1 MNPISLLKFFD
12 KVYTVSSQMGF
23 EALLLGKNVICYGM
37 PFYAGWGLTED
48 KIECPR
54 RTKKAELIEIFYAAY
69 IAYCIYINPVTGKKG
84 TIFDVI
90 NFILKQKEMAEK
102 IGKFNYYCVDFHLAR
117 KKFIKPYLKTE
128 KNNVYFVK
136 SKSLSDIVLAKNSVL
151 VVWGSKGRRNLFEKL
166 KKDPPVYIL
175 EDGFIRS
182 VGLGS
187 EFIPPMSIV
196 IDKRGIYY
204 DPTEESELE
213 YILNNYE
220 FNEEEIAKAEM
231 IRKLIVDNN
240 VTKYNVEILKPLV
253 KPSQTKKIILIPG
266 QVEDDEAVILGGEN
280 IKSNLE
286 LLETVRIKNPDS
298 FIIYKPHPDV
308 LSKNRKGEKAFKN
321 IRELSDHIETD
332 ANIISCI
339 AISDEIHTL
348 TSLSGFDALIRGKKV
363 FTYGA
368 AFYAGWGLTQDEL
381 NLPRRK
387 RKLNLYELIAGV
399 LLIYPVYYDWK
410 LKGFV
415 DCEAVINRI
424 IEKRTNVNLKIKSR
438 LPKIFKKIVNY
449 LNFLRDHINN

>member
-1 MNPISLLKFFD
+1 MKF
-12 KVYTVSSQMGF
+12 
-23 EALLLGKNVICYGM
+23 
-37 PFYAGWGLTED
+37 
-48 KIECPR
+48 
-54 RTKKAELIEIFYAAY
+54 FYAAY

-128 KNNVYFVK
+128 KNNVYFVE

-166 KKDPPVYIL
+166 KKDTPVYTL

-220 FNEEEIAKAEM
+220 FNEEEISKAEM
-231 IRKLIVDNN
+231 IRKLIVENN

-253 KPSQTKKIILIPG
+253 RPSQTKKIILIPG

-308 LSKNRKGEKAFKN
+308 LSKK
-321 IRELSDHIETD
+321 
-332 ANIISCI
+332 
-339 AISDEIHTL
+339 
-348 TSLSGFDALIRGKKV
+348 
-363 FTYGA
+363 
-368 AFYAGWGLTQDEL
+368 
-381 NLPRRK
+381 
-387 RKLNLYELIAGV
+387 
-399 LLIYPVYYDWK
+399 
-410 LKGFV
+410 
-415 DCEAVINRI
+415 
-424 IEKRTNVNLKIKSR
+424 
-438 LPKIFKKIVNY
+438 
-449 LNFLRDHINN
+449 